1 MRLGHDGKIDLIRNV
16 PLFAECSKKELA
28 EIAGIADEIDLPAGK
43 VLIREGAT
51 GYEFFVLI
59 EGTVDVTQGGEKVR
73 SMGPGEFFG
82 EIALLGEARR
92 TATVTATSPVTLVV
106 MHGSDF
112 RVFERD
118 FPEMSEHLKRATAE
132 RLERSGG

>member
-82 EIALLGEARR
+82 EIALVSKSPRS
-92 TATVTATSPVTLVV
+92 ATVEATSPVRALVIEQR
-106 MHGSDF
+106 SF
-112 RVFERD
+112 RALL
-118 FPEMSEHLKRATAE
+118 EHSPTIQLGVLQALAE
-132 RLERSGG
+132 RVAQSM